1 MTKVPIVAVA
11 LINLATPTYSLL
23 FVWKDNVSMKGL
35 DHEQSLTECAW
46 ALPQNL
52 IWLHRDDS
60 AEGKDERMNVFHIE
74 VVSGHS
80 IRHRVVRESLKY
92 SVHRV

>member
-35 DHEQSLTECAW
+35 DHEQSLTECA
-46 ALPQNL
+46 
-52 IWLHRDDS
+52 
-60 AEGKDERMNVFHIE
+60 
-74 VVSGHS
+74 
-80 IRHRVVRESLKY
+80 
-92 SVHRV
+92 